1 MEINNIYKVTYQKN
15 YDKYFGFLR
24 NEKKFNIRDSVFVA
38 YGNDNIFRGIIMGI
52 ELTDSDNPEAIYK
65 IEIPKGLV
73 HGYFDND
80 ETNIKCNCDYIF
92 SSLEEAKESR
102 IRQANK
108 MLDLELQ
115 NIEKFFKQFE
125 KK

>member
-1 MEINNIYKVTYQKN
+1 MEITNIYKVTYQNKP
-15 YDKYFGFLR
+15 DKYFGFLR
-24 NEKKFNIRDSVFVA
+24 NEKKFNIRDNVFVA
-38 YGNDNIFRGIIMGI
+38 YGNDNIFRGIVMGI

-65 IEIPKGLV
+65 IEIPKGLITD
-73 HGYFDND
+73 FDGND
-80 ETNIKCNCDYIF
+80 KTNIKCNCDYIF

-102 IRQANK
+102 IKQANI
-108 MLDLELQ
+108 MFDLELK